1 MFLGDQ
7 VLEPKL
13 TLTTLCALPAG
24 RAGVKERGRR
34 QRRKKMERDE
44 GKEIKGRRR
53 GERREQKR
61 EGTKGGGEG
70 NAGQEARVQKQC
82 PGAGA

>member
-1 MFLGDQ
+1 
-7 VLEPKL
+7 
-13 TLTTLCALPAG
+13 
-24 RAGVKERGRR
+24 
-34 QRRKKMERDE
+34 MERDE